1 MSDPSKNYG
10 LVPRG
15 APVKPPLFKMPQR
28 MVMSEADRAHGG
40 GVAVTGRTHIE
51 NHGSYYQAKQKVE
64 KFNTGLDEINRRWH
78 VDAPITPVSC
88 TEDERGIS
96 EYVYQPRAKTLELS
110 APVAAQRS
118 GKSEVESRL
127 DISVHGLSANSSD
140 TKKLKV
146 EDSEVKIDSKIL
158 RTVNQLFVEDEDG
171 ER

>member
-1 MSDPSKNYG
+1 MSDPLKSYG
-10 LVPRG
+10 LIPRG

-64 KFNTGLDEINRRWH
+64 KFDSGLDEITQRWH
-78 VDAPITPVSC
+78 VDAPVTPVSC

-96 EYVYQPRAKTLELS
+96 EYVYQPRAKTVELS
-110 APVAAQRS
+110 VAPRT
-118 GKSEVESRL
+118 KSEVESRL
-127 DISVHGLSANSSD
+127 DISDSAVHDLSASSSD

-146 EDSEVKIDSKIL
+146 EESEVKIDSKIL
-158 RTVNQLFVEDEDG
+158 RTVHQLFVEDEDG

>member
-1 MSDPSKNYG
+1 MSDPSKSYG
-10 LVPRG
+10 LIPRG

-28 MVMSEADRAHGG
+28 MVMSEADKAHGS
-40 GVAVTGRTHIE
+40 GVAVTGRAHME

-64 KFNTGLDEINRRWH
+64 KINTGLDEINRRWH
-78 VDAPITPVSC
+78 IDASITPVSC

-110 APVAAQRS
+110 ASVAPQRS
-118 GKSEVESRL
+118 RESEVESRL
-127 DISVHGLSANSSD
+127 DISVHDLSANSSD

>member
-1 MSDPSKNYG
+1 MSDPLKSYG

-40 GVAVTGRTHIE
+40 GVTVTGKTYME
-51 NHGSYYQAKQKVE
+51 NHGSYYQAKQKAE
-64 KFNTGLDEINRRWH
+64 KFNTGLDEITLRWH

-88 TEDERGIS
+88 TEDEGGIS
-96 EYVYQPRAKTLELS
+96 QYVYQPRAKAVELS
-110 APVAAQRS
+110 APVAPQRS
-118 GKSEVESRL
+118 RESEVESRL